1 MLKAIIFDFDGTLLD
16 SDKMIVETFRQLYEM
31 FKPTIKPDLEHFLSF
46 SGPPIK
52 ESLKKEFPDIDQDF
66 AFEQFQK
73 LSEEN
78 YIKYVKPFP
87 YVIDTLKELKKRNI
101 KMALVTSKGR
111 AATEF
116 ALKLTS
122 LNNIFDFIICA
133 DEVKKVKPDPEGV
146 LLALKYL
153 NIENKN
159 EAIYIGDSRYD
170 YLTAKNA
177 KLKFGYVTFSPR
189 KLLDNEKADIYIS
202 SFKNF
207 IEEVL

>member
-16 SDKMIVETFRQLYEM
+16 SDKMIVETFRQLYEI
-31 FKPTIKPDLEHFLSF
+31 FKPNVNPDLDRFLSF

-52 ESLKKEFPDIDQDF
+52 ESLKKEFPDVDQDF
-66 AFEQFQK
+66 AFEQFQN
-73 LSEEN
+73 LSKEN

-87 YVIDTLKELKKRNI
+87 YVIDTLEELKKRNLKI
-101 KMALVTSKGR
+101 ALVTSKGR
-111 AATEF
+111 VATEY

-122 LNNIFDFIICA
+122 LDNIFDFIICA

-146 LLALKYL
+146 LLALKCL

-159 EAIYIGDSRYD
+159 DAIYIGDSRYD

-177 KLKFGYVTFSPR
+177 GLKFGYVTFSPR
-189 KLLDNEKADIYIS
+189 KLFDNEKADIYIS

-207 IEEVL
+207 VEEVL